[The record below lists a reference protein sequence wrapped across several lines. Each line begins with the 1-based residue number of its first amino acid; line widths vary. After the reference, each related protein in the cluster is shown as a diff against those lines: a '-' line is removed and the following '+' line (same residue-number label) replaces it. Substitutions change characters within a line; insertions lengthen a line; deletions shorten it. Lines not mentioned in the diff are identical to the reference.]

1 MLVSVVRAL
10 CVVVVECS
18 VVGCV
23 VRRVVGFS
31 RSEVSGSE
39 VSRVRSEVSR
49 CVRSRCVRSRCAVSR
64 GAVSRGGFG
73 GVLSVTLRVPYINL
87 EFILTRIFFK
97 LGTIR

>member
-1 MLVSVVRAL
+1 VLVSVVRAL
-10 CVVVVECS
+10 CVVVVGCS

-31 RSEVSGSE
+31 GSEVSGSE

-49 CVRSRCVRSRCAVSR
+49 CVRSRCVRSRC
-64 GAVSRGGFG
+64 AVSRGGFG